1 MLRPRFKLEEGW
13 TSVLLLLLML
23 LCVVW
28 SVRAAE
34 WTDGLGVLQWIA
46 IAATLLGLAL
56 TQWRRVPALVAHLL
70 GLAMGVAWVAIMLS
84 LVFNSPLVPAGLAP
98 PGQDLWA
105 KVNAMA
111 QQVLRWFLNPSSA
124 EPWLSNWMFVVALA
138 AVTWLLCYVS
148 VWFIFRWHWV
158 WGAVVPAGVACLLN
172 LYYAPPS
179 LTLYLAL
186 YCLCALLLIVRLH
199 VYTRQKAWREAAV
212 NYGLDVDL
220 TFVRDGALIAVLAV
234 ALAWTI
240 PAAAA
245 SPHLADLWAT
255 FQDPWHQ
262 VQSQWSRWF
271 TALNYRG
278 ESRWVNFQ
286 RTLTLGGAVNLS
298 NTPVLEVKA
307 EQPYYWRAVSY
318 DQYTGAGWV
327 DTDKVELA
335 LTGSNARLQPASYAL
350 QQEFTY
356 TVRFLEPGEGMLFFT
371 GQPLRVGFPA
381 RARLSYLPGA
391 DATPSLDVSVL
402 YAAATLRRNSSYTGV
417 SRVSAAGWNQLRADG
432 TDYPGW
438 VVRYLQLPSTL
449 PDRIRRLSREVTAEA
464 STPYDRVQAL
474 QDYLRRIT
482 YDQYI
487 SAPPPGRDVVDW
499 FLFESRKGYCDYYAS
514 AMAVMCRAI
523 GIPARVVQGYSTGE
537 FIAAS
542 QTYRVRQMNAHA
554 WVEVFFPHFGWIEF
568 EPTSSQP
575 VISRPENSALPLPVG
590 LPTQPTNGRD
600 KANQEEG
607 PNQKLGEEVEIP
619 DVTPVVRQP
628 WQARVLRL
636 LLVVL
641 GVLLG
646 ALLLVVG
653 WWYVTLHG
661 LSAAA
666 RTYEEMSRV
675 GRLLGAAQLPHQT
688 PGEYGESLALRLIQ
702 GQEDVRRVVAL
713 YVKQQYSRHGLSE
726 AERRELEQR
735 WHRLR
740 LGMWCQALKPRWRKR
755 RPPESYW
762 VPPSSLRA
770 GSSLE

>member
-13 TSVLLLLLML
+13 TSALLLLLML

-34 WTDGLGVLQWIA
+34 WTDGLGILQWIA

-56 TQWRRVPALVAHLL
+56 TQWRRVPALVTHLL
-70 GLAMGVAWVAIMLS
+70 GLAAGITWVAIMLS
-84 LVFNSPLVPAGLAP
+84 LVFNSPLVPAGLVP

-111 QQVLRWFLNPSSA
+111 QQVLRWFLNPSGA
-124 EPWLSNWMFVVALA
+124 EPWLSNWMFVVGLA
-138 AVTWLLCYVS
+138 VVTWLLCYVS
-148 VWFIFRWHWV
+148 VWFVFRWHWV

-245 SPHLADLWAT
+245 SPRLADLWAT

-271 TALNYRG
+271 TSLNYRG
-278 ESRWVNFQ
+278 ESHWVNFQ
-286 RTLTLGGAVNLS
+286 RTLALGGAVNLS

-307 EQPYYWRAVSY
+307 EQPHYWRAVSY

-335 LTGSNARLQPASYAL
+335 LAGNNAQLQTMSYAL

-356 TVRFLEPGEGMLFFT
+356 TVRFLEPGEDMLFFT

-381 RARLSYLPGA
+381 RARVSYLPRAG
-391 DATPSLDVSVL
+391 ATPDLDVSVL
-402 YAAATLRRNSSYTGV
+402 YAAATLHRNSSYTAV
-417 SRVSAAGWNQLRADG
+417 SRASAAGWNQLRADG

-438 VVRYLQLPSTL
+438 VSRYLQLPSTL
-449 PDRIRRLSREVTAEA
+449 PDRVQRLSREVTAGA
-464 STPYDRVQAL
+464 TTPYDQVQAI

-514 AMAVMCRAI
+514 AMAVMCRAL

-537 FIAAS
+537 YVPAAQS
-542 QTYRVRQMNAHA
+542 YRVRQLNAHA
-554 WVEVFFPHFGWIEF
+554 WVEVFFPRFGWIEF

-575 VISRPENSALPLPVG
+575 VISRPENSALPLPIG
-590 LPTQPTNGRD
+590 LLTQPTNGR
-600 KANQEEG
+600 ATVNQEEG
-607 PNQKLGEEVEIP
+607 PNQKLGEELEIP
-619 DVTPVVRQP
+619 EVTPVPRQS
-628 WQARVLRL
+628 WQARVVRVL
-636 LLVVL
+636 LAVL

-646 ALLLVVG
+646 ALLLLVG

-675 GRLLGAAQLPHQT
+675 GRLLGTSQLPHQT
-688 PGEYGESLALRLIQ
+688 PAEYGESLALRLTR

-713 YVKQQYSRHGLSE
+713 YVKQKFSQHGLGE
-726 AERRELEQR
+726 AERREVEQC

-740 LGMWCQALKPRWRKR
+740 LGMWRQALRPRWRKS
-755 RPPESYW
+755 RPSD
-762 VPPSSLRA
+762 A
-770 GSSLE
+770 F